1 MINVISSD
9 VESEGEA
16 SWIGLPGELEWKNDD
31 VLRIS
36 SPEYEVEFSSNG
48 DMISQIRFGEIS
60 NEGITKMEDITE

>member
-1 MINVISSD
+1 MISSD

-36 SPEYEVEFSSNG
+36 SPEYEVEFSAING

-60 NEGITKMEDITE
+60 NESITKMEDIFE

>member
-1 MINVISSD
+1 MISSD

-36 SPEYEVEFSSNG
+36 SPEYEVEFSAING
-48 DMISQIRFGEIS
+48 DMIFQIRFGEIS
-60 NEGITKMEDITE
+60 NESITKMEDIFE

>member
-1 MINVISSD
+1 MISSD
-9 VESEGEA
+9 MESEEEA

-36 SPEYEVEFSSNG
+36 SPEYEVEFSAING